1 MWNDFLLAAVMPV
14 TNGVNEVWRGN
25 ENPKLMMNL
34 VAAKAVAS
42 LWRRCDE
49 NGLFRSEWEEWDVA
63 GVWLME

>member
-14 TNGVNEVWRGN
+14 TNGVNEVWTSD

-34 VAAKAVAS
+34 VVVKAVAK

-49 NGLFRSEWEEWDVA
+49 YRLFCNE
-63 GVWLME
+63 

>member
-14 TNGVNEVWRGN
+14 TNGVNEVWTRD

-34 VAAKAVAS
+34 VAVKAVAN

-49 NGLFRSEWEEWDVA
+49 YGPFYNE
-63 GVWLME
+63 